1 MRTPTV
7 TQIDSVTKIMVN
19 RRYLPSNGTAR
30 DVGGIISASSKK
42 NTVRDRRMDMQRVTC
57 KNKMVDAYPMDLHN
71 NRLSIIFTI
80 KIKHY

>member
-19 RRYLPSNGTAR
+19 RRYFPSNGTAS

-57 KNKMVDAYPMDLHN
+57 KNKMVDAYPRDLHN
-71 NRLSIIFTI
+71 NRLSVIFTI
-80 KIKHY
+80 KIKHN